1 MWEHATVFIRIDPS
15 IPVVWRDSE
24 TVQLGLDPEYARLGP
39 LDLSG
44 ARGVTELVR
53 GTSLARLA
61 SIVGGEHVAR
71 SLIDSCGDVFH
82 RSPRAI
88 LPRLAVVGVA
98 PATDTIARTWAGST
112 RSTVVAA
119 SSADITAVDV
129 DFVLL
134 VSHFVVSPIDIQPWL
149 GRDINHCAIVFGE
162 SSVRVGPVVR
172 PGETACIRCV
182 ELAHIDSDPTWSAV
196 APQMWR
202 RNAAADSID
211 LAIHA
216 AAESLSMFP
225 MGGGYSVRVDGVT
238 FNRAVSPHALHPDC
252 GCCAIPDVPE

>member
-24 TVQLGLDPEYARLGP
+24 TVQVGLDPERARLGP

-44 ARGVTELVR
+44 ARGVAELVR
-53 GTSLARLA
+53 GTSLTRLA
-61 SIVGGEHVAR
+61 SVVGGEHAAR
-71 SLIDSCGDVFH
+71 SLIESCGDVFH
-82 RSPRAI
+82 RTPRAA

-98 PATDTIARTWAGST
+98 PATDTIARTWVGST
-112 RSTVVAA
+112 RSTVVAG
-119 SSADITAVDV
+119 SSSDITAVDV

-134 VSHFVVSPIDIQPWL
+134 VSHFVVSPIDVQPWL
-149 GRDINHCAIVFGE
+149 GRDIAHCAIVFGE
-162 SSVRVGPVVR
+162 SSVRIGPVVN

-182 ELAHIDSDPTWSAV
+182 ELAHIDGDPSWSAV

-202 RNAAADSID
+202 RTAAADSVD

-216 AAESLSMFP
+216 AAESLGMFP
-225 MGGGYSVRVDGVT
+225 MGGGYSVRVDGMT

-252 GCCAIPDVPE
+252 GCRAIPNVPG